1 MPMSVERFAASVAG
15 ADALWEVVGDPAR
28 IPEWTD
34 ADRVEVLDEPV
45 PGARVAVH
53 RRERR
58 TDWRLLTYGARAWE
72 IERHGRV
79 GWIGLGAKVVDEGER
94 ARLVLVGSLEPAGS
108 RWRARVVELPRIGAM
123 LDRWACAAVDLA

>member
-15 ADALWEVVGDPAR
+15 ADALWAVVGDPVR

-34 ADRVEVLDEPV
+34 ADSVDVLGEAA
-45 PGARVAVH
+45 PGTRVAI
-53 RRERR
+53 RLGERR
-58 TDWRLLTYGARAWE
+58 TDWRLLTVGDRAWE